1 MNRSAHTVHIA
12 DPLWHALEQMSRQ
25 MAVEPE
31 ALVNQA
37 IFTLARLN
45 GFVVPKVVA
54 VEDPPTP
61 PVREV
66 VPLPAPPAPV
76 GPSKVE
82 VAAPASASDS
92 SIAELRAK
100 AAERIRDIVQD
111 VEAFVEPQ
119 PDPAPEQAAQDER
132 DEEAEEEAGDESEDE
147 AEQEQEQEESAE
159 ASQAEEEEENPPP
172 EADVPEPNTS
182 ENGVP
187 EDTATPDRLVLQ
199 PVLQKP
205 PVALQKANPFGD
217 QRTIVQPARPRLFL
231 QVREHEPIEVV
242 AERFLIGRGN
252 HCNLVIDS
260 VRVSREHAVLTSEN
274 GGFVLEDLGSS
285 NGTWLGT
292 RRLQRHLITDGDVLM
307 LGNEKIRFSV
317 AAPGAPRAA

>member
-1 MNRSAHTVHIA
+1 MTRSAHTVHIA
-12 DPLWHALEQMSRQ
+12 DPLWQALEQMSRQ

-54 VEDPPTP
+54 VEDPRPAP
-61 PVREV
+61 PLREV
-66 VPLPAPPAPV
+66 VPLPVAV
-76 GPSKVE
+76 SPSNVE
-82 VAAPASASDS
+82 TAAPASAPDS
-92 SIAELRAK
+92 SIAALRAK
-100 AAERIRDIVQD
+100 AAERILDIVQD
-111 VEAFVEPQ
+111 VDAFVEPQ
-119 PDPAPEQAAQDER
+119 PDPAPEQAAQGEGSDDADEK
-132 DEEAEEEAGDESEDE
+132 AED
-147 AEQEQEQEESAE
+147 EQEQEE
-159 ASQAEEEEENPPP
+159 
-172 EADVPEPNTS
+172 DVPEPNTS
-182 ENGVP
+182 EEEVP
-187 EDTATPDRLVLQ
+187 EDSATPDRLVIQ

-231 QVREHEPIEVV
+231 QLREAEPIEVV

-292 RRLQRHLITDGDVLM
+292 RRLERHVITDGDVLL
-307 LGNEKIRFSV
+307 LGNEKVRFSV
-317 AAPGAPRAA
+317 QAPGAPRAA